1 MPGESPL
8 SMMQRPIRPAQR
20 PPAVGRARPRRWPI
34 LAPLMIAVVCAGG
47 WALLW
52 YYSASVAD
60 RTLAGWVER
69 EAAAGRVYS
78 CGSQSIGGVPFRIAA
93 NCVDASAQVGSKQPL
108 YAVKAKAISFT
119 AEVWHPTQLVGEIS
133 GPMTV
138 ADPN

>member
-20 PPAVGRARPRRWPI
+20 PAVGRARPRRWPI
-34 LAPLMIAVVCAGG
+34 LATLIIAVVCAGG

-78 CGSQSIGGVPFRIAA
+78 CGSQSIGGFPFRIVAL
-93 NCVDASAQVGSKQPL
+93 CTDASAELRNSVPPF
-108 YAVKAKAISFT
+108 AVKAKDIS
-119 AEVWHPTQLVGEIS
+119 I
-133 GPMTV
+133 
-138 ADPN
+138 